1 MIGRGRFDAADGV
14 ADGGEVDD
22 VAGLDE
28 GGRGAVFIPHR
39 GVGRADQL
47 PAAGALPRVDAAERA
62 GQSDRAGGHLE
73 ARVGATGYVEDGVAA
88 GQIGESW
95 RESAECRAPRMPG
108 MAGDDL
114 LRRHAQQIRNRLQ
127 ILAVVHDRNGH
138 VFRRPFH

>member
-73 ARVGATGYVEDGVAA
+73 DGVAA

-95 RESAECRAPRMPG
+95 RESAECHAPRMPG

-127 ILAVVHDRNGH
+127 ILAVVHDRDGH
-138 VFRRPFH
+138 VLRRAFH